1 MLDTLI
7 QYLVRSGCLPEDTR
21 EQVIRKTALML
32 LVFLYTLLSLFWG
45 TVYLLL
51 GLKLSAA
58 IPYGYGMISVY

>member
-1 MLDTLI
+1 M
-7 QYLVRSGCLPEDTR
+7 PEDTR